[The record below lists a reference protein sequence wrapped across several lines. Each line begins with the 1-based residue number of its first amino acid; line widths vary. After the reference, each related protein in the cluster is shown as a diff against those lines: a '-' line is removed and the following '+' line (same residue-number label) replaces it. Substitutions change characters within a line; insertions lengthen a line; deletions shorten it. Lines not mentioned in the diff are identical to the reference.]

1 MRKDEQ
7 ISESEQLWLK
17 QALAELQER
26 NATNNQPTT
35 NQRSTNMNNQFYL
48 CYERDTETGKYYGI
62 NLSAIKSFW
71 LQKKTETTDTR
82 ITVHFR
88 DHSVE
93 LTGGNAECL
102 LRAMN
107 LQA

>member
-7 ISESEQLWLK
+7 ISEAEQEWLK
-17 QALAELQER
+17 QALAELEER
-26 NATNNQPTT
+26 NDTNTQSTT
-35 NQRSTNMNNQFYL
+35 NQDSNNMNNQFYL
-48 CYERDTETGKYYGI
+48 CYERDIETGSYYGM
-62 NLSAIKSFW
+62 NLNAIESFW
-71 LQKKTETTDTR
+71 LKKKTETTDTR

-107 LQA
+107 LSA